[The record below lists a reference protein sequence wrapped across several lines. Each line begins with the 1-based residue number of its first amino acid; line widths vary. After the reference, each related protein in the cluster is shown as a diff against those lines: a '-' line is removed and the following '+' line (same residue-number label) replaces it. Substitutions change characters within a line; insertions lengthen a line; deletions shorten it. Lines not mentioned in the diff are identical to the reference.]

1 MRERC
6 YAVIVAAGK
15 GTRMGGSLPKQLMR
29 YRGATVLERA
39 VEPFFCHPEIDGVV
53 LVLPEEEEQR
63 EPFADAVRRI
73 RRFGKE
79 LVLARG
85 GRTRALSVQNGL
97 AAAEALAAKQECA
110 REHAFVLIHDA
121 ARPDADAAVI
131 DRNLAALSAC
141 DAVCTAVPA
150 IDSLRSISNAALSSE
165 VVYPIMDS
173 KVLRRETVFCVQTP
187 QSFRLSTIAAAYERA
202 NEDGYEGTDDAS
214 VAEYAGV
221 EVALVEGTYANRKIT
236 TRKDIPMN
244 IRVGTGYDVHRLAEG
259 RRLILCGVP
268 LPSNRGLLGHSD
280 ADVAAHALMDAI
292 LGAAGKG
299 DIGQHFPDT
308 DEKYLGADS
317 MELLAETKRI
327 AGAENIV
334 NVDVTIVAE
343 KPKIA
348 PYIEEMKNRI
358 AEALAMP
365 VSAVNVK
372 ATTTEGLGF
381 VGREEGIAAI
391 ATCAIEGRF

>member
-15 GTRMGGSLPKQLMR
+15 GTRMGGPLPKQLMR

-97 AAAEALAAKQECA
+97 AAAEALAAKQACA

-131 DRNLAALSAC
+131 DRNLSALSAC

-202 NEDGYEGTDDAS
+202 SEDGYEGTDDAS
-214 VAEYAGV
+214 VAEYAGT
-221 EVALVEGTYANRKIT
+221 EVALVEGAYANRKIT

-358 AEALAMP
+358 AETLAMP

-391 ATCAIEGRF
+391 ATCAIEGSF